1 MKLDI
6 VVPCYN
12 ETDVLP
18 ETCRQLLGL
27 LDSLQASGSIAAGSR
42 LLFVDDG
49 SADGTWELI
58 GQLAGQDPRVAGL
71 KLSRNRGHQIALL
84 AGLLAAKGDAAVSI
98 DADLQDDP
106 AVIPAMLGHFR
117 AGKQVV
123 YAVRRRR
130 TSDSFFKRTTAGI
143 YYSLMRLLGVELVPQ
158 HADFRLLGRRALE
171 ALRGYG
177 ETNLFLRGLVPQLG
191 FPSATV
197 AFDRQVR
204 QAGTS
209 KYPLRRMLSRGLDGV
224 TSFSAAPLRAAA
236 ALGALAFLASLAL
249 SGWVLWIRL
258 STDDAVPGWAS
269 TVIPVYFLG
278 GLQLLCMGV
287 LGEYLMRVFLEVKR
301 RPRYEVEQTIGLGD

>member
-18 ETCRQLLGL
+18 ETCRQLLAL
-27 LDSLQASGSIAAGSR
+27 LDALQSAGSIAAGSR
-42 LLFVDDG
+42 VLFVDDG
-49 SADGTWELI
+49 STDGTWALI
-58 GQLAGQDPRVAGL
+58 GELAGRDPRVAGV

-84 AGLLAAKGDAAVSI
+84 AGLLAAQGDAVISI

-106 AVIPAMLGHFR
+106 AVIPAMLEHYR

-130 TSDSFFKRTTAGI
+130 TSDSFFKRTTAGL
-143 YYSLMRLLGVELVPQ
+143 YYRLMGFLGVELVPQ

-204 QAGTS
+204 HAGAS
-209 KYPLRRMLSRGLDGV
+209 KYPLRRMLSLGLDGV

-249 SGWVLWIRL
+249 TGWVLWIRFT
-258 STDDAVPGWAS
+258 TDDAVPGWAS

-287 LGEYLMRVFLEVKR
+287 LGEYLMRVFLEVKH
-301 RPRYEVEQTIGLGD
+301 RPRYVIEQTVGLGD